1 MKKQLVFLL
10 FAALAA
16 ATLVSCTKSTD
27 CTHIPYDGPC
37 HCGVDNPLD
46 DLEWLHETVLLFES
60 WRGRQD
66 ASIAVC
72 IFDSVKQGFIVN
84 PCVRC
89 YDGASTLM
97 DCEGNVISML
107 GGIAGDTYNI
117 DPASVHTIYSN
128 YPDTVPTLTGKRW
141 HLQRVVDRTTNPWT
155 EEVPTDGS
163 DPIPFWLQFYEDGT
177 LLGGGI
183 NQLQGQYYL
192 DPEQTYRFYYTHVE
206 SVTEIY
212 DQTGWEERLIAALNS
227 ATEYAFSDYGGRLII
242 YFDLNR
248 KYLEFTLEH

>member
-1 MKKQLVFLL
+1 MKKHLVFLL
-10 FAALAA
+10 FAVLTA
-16 ATLVSCTKSTD
+16 ATLASCTKNAD
-27 CTHIPYDGPC
+27 NTHFPYNGPC

-46 DLEWLHETVLLFES
+46 DLEWLHQNVLLFEL
-60 WRGRQD
+60 WRGKQD

-72 IFDSVKQGFIVN
+72 TFDSVRQGFIIN
-84 PCVRC
+84 PCVHC
-89 YDGASTLM
+89 DDGMSTLV
-97 DCEGNVISML
+97 DCEGHEISML
-107 GGIAGDTYNI
+107 GGIAGITYNI
-117 DPASVHTIYSN
+117 DPSSVRIIYCN

-141 HLQRVVDRTTNPWT
+141 HLQRFVDRTTNPWT
-155 EEVPTDGS
+155 EEVPTGGNG
-163 DPIPFWLQFYEDGT
+163 PISFWLQFYEDGT

-227 ATEYAFSDYGGRLII
+227 ATEYAFSDYGGRMRI
-242 YFDLNR
+242 YYDQNR
-248 KYLEFTLEH
+248 KFLEFTLEE

>member
-1 MKKQLVFLL
+1 MKKSHVFLL
-10 FAALAA
+10 FVVLVATTLA
-16 ATLVSCTKSTD
+16 SCTKSAD
-27 CTHIPYDGPC
+27 NKNFPYDGPC

-46 DLEWLHETVLLFES
+46 DLDWLHETVLLFES
-60 WRGRQD
+60 WRGQRD

-72 IFDSVKQGFIVN
+72 IYDSVKQGFIIN

-107 GGIAGDTYNI
+107 GGIAGVTYNI
-117 DPASVHTIYSN
+117 DPTSVHTIYCN
-128 YPDTVPTLTGKRW
+128 YPDTIPTLTGKRW
-141 HLQRVVDRTTNPWT
+141 HLQRFVDRTTNPWT
-155 EEVPTDGS
+155 EEVPVNGGG
-163 DPIPFWLQFYEDGT
+163 PIPFWLEFYEDGT

-192 DPEQTYRFYYTHVE
+192 DPERTYRFYYTHIE

-212 DQTGWEERLIAALNS
+212 DQTGWEERLIDALNS
-227 ATEYAFSDYGGRLII
+227 ATEYAFSDYGGRIRI
-242 YFDLNR
+242 YYDQNR
-248 KYLEFTLEH
+248 KFLEFTQ